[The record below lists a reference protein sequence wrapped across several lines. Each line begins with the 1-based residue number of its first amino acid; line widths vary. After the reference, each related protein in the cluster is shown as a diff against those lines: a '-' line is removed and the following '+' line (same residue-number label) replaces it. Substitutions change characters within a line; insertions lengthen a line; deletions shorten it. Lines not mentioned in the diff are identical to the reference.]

1 MPFQQSWVIALL
13 SSIGK
18 GRSCNEWV
26 QTMTEHYDAIVIGA
40 GQAGPPLAARLG
52 QQGLKT
58 AIVERHLMGGTCVN
72 TGCIPTK
79 TLVASARVAYLSRR
93 AAEFGLKIDE
103 PVSVDMAR
111 VKARKDE
118 IVAASNAG
126 VTAWVEDM
134 DNVTLIRGHARFE
147 GPRTI
152 SVNGETLSA
161 ERIFINVGARA
172 RTPDFP
178 GLTEINCLTN
188 SGMMEID
195 TLPEHLLIVG
205 GSYIGL
211 EFAQMYRRFGA
222 QVTVVEMQE
231 RLIAREDEDVSEAVR
246 EILEGEGVTVR
257 LKAQCMAFER
267 SPGGV
272 RMDIECELD
281 STPIDGSHVLL
292 AVGRTP
298 NTDDLGLE
306 NAGIEVDERGFIR
319 VDEAL
324 RTNIDGIWAIGEVNG
339 RGAFTHTSYND
350 YEVVAANLFDN
361 DPRRTSDRILCYG
374 LFIDP
379 PLGRIGMT
387 EQEARASGRNVLV
400 GKRMMTQVG
409 RAREAGET
417 RGFMKILVDADSKQ
431 ILGAALLG
439 LAGDEAV
446 HALLDI
452 MYAQQPYTV
461 VSRAVHIHPT
471 VSELIPTVLQSLR
484 PLEQDC
490 E

>member
-1 MPFQQSWVIALL
+1 MS
-13 SSIGK
+13 G
-18 GRSCNEWV
+18 
-26 QTMTEHYDAIVIGA
+26 HYDAIVIGA
-40 GQAGPPLAARLG
+40 GQAGPSLAARLG
-52 QQGLKT
+52 QEHLKT
-58 AIVERHLMGGTCVN
+58 AIIERHLMGGTCVN

-93 AAEFGLKIDE
+93 AGEYGVKIDK

-118 IVAASNAG
+118 IVAASTAG
-126 VTAWVEDM
+126 LTAWVEDM
-134 DNVTLIRGHARFE
+134 ENVALIRGHARFE
-147 GPRTI
+147 GPRSI

-172 RTPDFP
+172 RVPDLP
-178 GLTEINCLTN
+178 GLADVGYLTN
-188 SGMMEID
+188 SGMMDID
-195 TLPEHLLIVG
+195 SLPEHLLIVG
-205 GSYIGL
+205 GSYIGI

-222 QVTVVEMQE
+222 QVTVIEMQD

-257 LKAQCMAFER
+257 LNAQCLGFEQGP
-267 SPGGV
+267 SGV
-272 RMDIECELD
+272 RMNIDCELD
-281 STPIDGSHVLL
+281 ATPIDGSHLLL

-306 NAGIEVDERGFIR
+306 KAGIEVNDHGFIL

-324 RTNIDGIWAIGEVNG
+324 RTNVEGVWALGEVNG

-350 YEVVAANLFDN
+350 YEIVAANLFDN

-379 PLGRIGMT
+379 PLGRVGMT
-387 EQEARASGRNVLV
+387 GREARASGRDVLV
-400 GKRMMTQVG
+400 GKRMMAKVG
-409 RAREAGET
+409 RARESGET
-417 RGFMKILVDADSKQ
+417 RGFMKILVDADSKE

-439 LAGDEAV
+439 LNGDEAV
-446 HALLDI
+446 HALLDV

-484 PLEQDC
+484 PLV
-490 E
+490 